1 MSKRN
6 KVSYVKPV
14 EPSFI
19 SKFKKDVGYKEG
31 PTVDTK
37 RQELPVLADD
47 SDGSDKEDEQPQVV
61 VLRKGDLSAEEVM
74 KIKEQIKENSKGE
87 EAAPSDGKILFKKPV
102 KRLSGD
108 KISGINASSTK
119 KKKQEDIKET
129 SSTNASQK
137 QVRNS
142 SLLSF
147 DDDDDN
153 DD

>member
-1 MSKRN
+1 MSHAEIN
-6 KVSYVKPV
+6 QVLSGLGVHQHV
-14 EPSFI
+14 
-19 SKFKKDVGYKEG
+19 DVVLFLL
-31 PTVDTK
+31 PLSQQSDLK

>member
-6 KVSYVKPV
+6 NVSYVKPA

-19 SKFKKDVGYKEG
+19 SKFKKDVCYKEG

-37 RQELPVLADD
+37 RQELPILSED

-61 VLRKGDLSAEEVM
+61 VLRKGDLSEEDVM
-74 KIKEQIKENSKGE
+74 KIKQQIKENTKDE

-108 KISGINASSTK
+108 TTSGVNACSTK
-119 KKKQEDIKET
+119 KKKQEDTKE
-129 SSTNASQK
+129 SSGTKSSQK
-137 QVRNS
+137 QVKNS

-147 DDDDDN
+147 DDEDYDD
-153 DD
+153 